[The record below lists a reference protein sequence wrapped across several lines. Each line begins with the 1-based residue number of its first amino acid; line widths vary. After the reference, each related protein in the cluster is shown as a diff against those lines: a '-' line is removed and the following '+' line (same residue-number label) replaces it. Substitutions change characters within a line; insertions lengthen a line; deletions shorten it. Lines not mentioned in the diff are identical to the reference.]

1 MSDTYDCIV
10 TWQEDDLT
18 EITMKHNWDTI
29 DEAEDWIFATMVK
42 AVKDNPNIENVSAD
56 WERHSMGMGK
66 TFEINV
72 GF

>member
-1 MSDTYDCIV
+1 MHCTYDCVV
-10 TWQEDDLT
+10 TWQKDDLT
-18 EITMKHNWDTI
+18 EITMKHNWDTV

-56 WERHSMGMGK
+56 WECGCMGK

>member
-1 MSDTYDCIV
+1 MNDTYDCIV
-10 TWQEDDLT
+10 TWQEDNFT

-29 DEAEDWIFATMVK
+29 DEAEDWIFATMAK

-56 WERHSMGMGK
+56 WEHCGMGK

-72 GF
+72 GC

>member
-1 MSDTYDCIV
+1 MHGIYDCVV
-10 TWQEDDLT
+10 TWQKDDLT
-18 EITMKHNWDTI
+18 EITLKHNWDTK

-42 AVKDNPNIENVSAD
+42 AVKDNPNIEIVSAD
-56 WERHSMGMGK
+56 WECGGMGK

>member
-1 MSDTYDCIV
+1 MHDIYDCVV
-10 TWQEDDLT
+10 TWQKDDLT
-18 EITMKHNWDTI
+18 EVTMKHNWDTVG
-29 DEAEDWIFATMVK
+29 EAEDWIFATMIK

-56 WERHSMGMGK
+56 WECSGMGK